1 MILRSWVQVPP
12 LPIINIGVAKWQL
25 GQPHQ
30 DQGDRAAP
38 GEELGEASE
47 EEQDVASEEIQG
59 DAPGVARV
67 TVAAGAAGQG
77 QAEKARSNNQCGLP
91 DTVRVKA
98 AVSPKYT

>member
-1 MILRSWVQVPP
+1 
-12 LPIINIGVAKWQL
+12 
-25 GQPHQ
+25 
-30 DQGDRAAP
+30 
-38 GEELGEASE
+38 
-47 EEQDVASEEIQG
+47 VASEEIQG